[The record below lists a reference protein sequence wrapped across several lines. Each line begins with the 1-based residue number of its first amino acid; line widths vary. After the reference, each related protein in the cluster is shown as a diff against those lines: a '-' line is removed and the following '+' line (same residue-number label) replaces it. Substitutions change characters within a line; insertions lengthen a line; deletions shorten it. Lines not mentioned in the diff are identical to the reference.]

1 MKFENFGNF
10 INYIRNHILEQPTKE
25 LEGDDLQINIY
36 DNEICFVVNDLYD
49 GPQITYMP
57 SREKQIDVVFR
68 KVEKEFTDEDVNVNI
83 AQVKVV
89 ADIAKLIEDNR
100 DILDNFLSREEK

>member
-1 MKFENFGNF
+1 MKFGNFGSF
-10 INYIRNHILEQPTKE
+10 INYIRNYVLEQPTKE

-36 DNEICFVVNDLYD
+36 DNEICFTVNDLYD

-68 KVEKEFTDEDVNVNI
+68 KVEKEDEDSANI
-83 AQVKVV
+83 NIEQVKQV
-89 ADIAKLIEDNR
+89 AAIVLLIEDNK
-100 DILDNFLSREEK
+100 DILDKFLLREE

>member
-1 MKFENFGNF
+1 MKFGNFGSF

-36 DNEICFVVNDLYD
+36 DNEICFIVNDLYD

-68 KVEKEFTDEDVNVNI
+68 KVEKDLDEDSANI
-83 AQVKVV
+83 NIEQVKQV
-89 ADIAKLIEDNR
+89 AAIVLLIEDNK
-100 DILDNFLSREEK
+100 DILDKFLLREEK